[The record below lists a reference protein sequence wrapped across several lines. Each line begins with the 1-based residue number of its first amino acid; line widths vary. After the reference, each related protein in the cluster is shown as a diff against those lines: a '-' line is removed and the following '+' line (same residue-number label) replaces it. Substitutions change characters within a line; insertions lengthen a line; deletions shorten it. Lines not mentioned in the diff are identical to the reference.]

1 MKRVV
6 RSLLCLLSF
15 VLAALAP
22 LGSAHASSGVLRFG
36 VAAEPY
42 PPFLMKSPTGQWSGF
57 EADLIRALCEQMKA
71 KCEIKEVAW
80 DGIIPALL
88 SDKIDVI
95 FNSMSIT
102 PERQKVI
109 AFSRPYYETPGT
121 FVGAKN
127 QKLTLTPDGLKG
139 KVIGVQ
145 GSTANAEFIKMAYG
159 KNATVRLYNTQ
170 DDCNSD
176 LVAGR
181 IDTMYLDQLGILD
194 FLKSKDGSAFELK
207 GPGSV
212 KMDPAIF
219 GYGVGAGMRKADAP
233 LKLQMDQA
241 LEQLHASGKYAQ
253 IAKKYF
259 PIDLWPH

>member
-1 MKRVV
+1 MNRVV
-6 RSLLCLLSF
+6 RSLLCRIGF
-15 VLAALAP
+15 VFAALAS
-22 LGSAHASSGVLRFG
+22 LGSAHAASGVLRFG

-57 EADLIRALCEQMKA
+57 EADLIRALCVQMKA
-71 KCEIKEVAW
+71 TCEIKEVAW

-102 PERQKVI
+102 PEREKVI

-121 FVGAKN
+121 FVAQKGV
-127 QKLTLTPDGLKG
+127 KLTLTPDGLRG

-145 GSTANAEFIKMAYG
+145 GSTANAEFIKQAYG
-159 KNATVRLYNTQ
+159 NTATVRLYNTQ
-170 DDCNSD
+170 DDCNAD

-181 IDTMYLDQLGILD
+181 IDATYLDQLGILD
-194 FLKSKDGSAFELK
+194 FLKTKDGSAFELK
-207 GPGSV
+207 GSGSV

-219 GYGVGAGMRKADAP
+219 GSGVGAGLRKADAP
-233 LKLQMDQA
+233 LKRQMDQA
-241 LEQLHASGKYAQ
+241 LDQLHASGKYAQ
-253 IAKKYF
+253 ISKKYF

>member
-1 MKRVV
+1 MKRILRHLAVV
-6 RSLLCLLSF
+6 AASALSMC
-15 VLAALAP
+15 VLAVPA
-22 LGSAHASSGVLRFG
+22 SAAQDTLRFG

-42 PPFLMKSPTGQWSGF
+42 PPFTVKTPSGQWTGF
-57 EADLIRALCEQMKA
+57 EADLIHALCDQMKA

-102 PERQKVI
+102 PEREKVI
-109 AFSRPYYETPGT
+109 SFSRPYYETPGA
-121 FVGAKN
+121 FVAPKN
-127 QKLTLTPDGLKG
+127 VKLTFTPEGLKG

-145 GSTANAEFIKMAYG
+145 GSTANAEFIKSAYG
-159 KNATVRLYNTQ
+159 KTATVRIYNTQ
-170 DDCNSD
+170 DDCNAD

-181 IDTMYLDQLGILD
+181 IDTMFLDQLGVLD
-194 FLKSKDGSAFELK
+194 FLKTADGQALELK

-212 KMDPAIF
+212 KMDPAVF
-219 GYGVGAGMRKADAP
+219 GSGVGAGMRKDDAA
-233 LKLQMDQA
+233 LKQRVDAA
-241 LEQLHASGKYAQ
+241 LTQLHDTGKYAQ
-253 IAKKYF
+253 ISKKYF